1 MFPIKEINEYVKT
14 CRLHDIA
21 LLLKI
26 NSTSP
31 YRNIIIVVDVMKTRE
46 REKQRGESD
55 RASARERE
63 KSRRVE
69 GGNVGILKMCA
80 NKIRGHLHPR
90 WD

>member
-1 MFPIKEINEYVKT
+1 MILAALLSPHFQLFPIKEINEYVKT

-55 RASARERE
+55 RARARESGRKAE
-63 KSRRVE
+63 E
-69 GGNVGILKMCA
+69 W
-80 NKIRGHLHPR
+80 RGEM
-90 WD
+90 WVS